1 MKQVFPSLVPY
12 NKLRTE
18 FCNPQVGDIVLVHY
32 QSQVSK
38 GDYRLTRI
46 SAVHHDPHGIVR
58 TVTVM
63 MRTRDKREKVTANP
77 PHLKPKPHIE
87 LSLGTQRLAVIL
99 PMEEQVQ
106 PADQS
111 GPTEEQSLPAQ
122 LPVSTDGLPEVPIDP
137 AVQDR
142 HQADADLDAS
152 LSSETDQLYGFNSE
166 AAVATKVKS
175 RKYEDLQLDTE
186 CCHDDFEMNKLQKKL
201 DVLRE

>member
-1 MKQVFPSLVPY
+1 
-12 NKLRTE
+12 
-18 FCNPQVGDIVLVHY
+18 
-32 QSQVSK
+32 
-38 GDYRLTRI
+38 
-46 SAVHHDPHGIVR
+46 
-58 TVTVM
+58 M

-77 PHLKPKPHIE
+77 PHLKPKPHIK

-111 GPTEEQSLPAQ
+111 DPTEEQSLPAQ
-122 LPVSTDGLPEVPIDP
+122 LPVSTDGLPGVPIDS
-137 AVQDR
+137 AVRDR
-142 HQADADLDAS
+142 HQADAELDAS

-201 DVLRE
+201 NVLRE